1 MGVGTPLVRHLSP
14 AANRRRS
21 RSWPPCLDSLLLGL
35 HSDSNPALPV
45 GSDFVP
51 SRKDVIMPED
61 HLSGHGGSAAHANGL
76 RSRRAGARRVR
87 IPSARLGPC
96 LLRRSRGRAS
106 SNALRSGS
114 YEVKEIGFQ
123 LSKARL
129 LHRTWFG
136 RVQHRVRGTIAKENP
151 VEKRRCPGDVR
162 SPGLRT
168 VESNRA

>member
-96 LLRRSRGRAS
+96 LLRRSGDHTS
-106 SNALRSGS
+106 SNALRSSS

-123 LSKARL
+123 LS
-129 LHRTWFG
+129 
-136 RVQHRVRGTIAKENP
+136 
-151 VEKRRCPGDVR
+151 
-162 SPGLRT
+162 
-168 VESNRA
+168 